1 MSLTLEQDR
10 ILGKR
15 PRVQEACIKLYEIA
29 QQLDEGEKLPTMTQL
44 RSQLGISVQT
54 LNDAVRELE
63 KRSVLYSV
71 HGVGIY
77 VAQKR
82 KRQLTGNV
90 GFVAPYKMH
99 TEEYTYWSLI
109 LAGMREP
116 VRKYGGH
123 LLLVDDDMTFERWDK
138 IDGVVLYD
146 GHNPGDPHPA
156 TPIPPVG
163 FPCISIINNIPQQSC
178 ISIDDFQG
186 VYQLTQHL
194 IGLGHRRI
202 AYLASENTGI
212 LTLEER
218 KNGYLKAL
226 NENGI
231 TPEPHWICDL
241 RNRRQWDNK
250 PHWYQSAGEYYV
262 ENWLNNGWKENGFTA
277 LLTQNDSVALGAITA
292 FEKAGY
298 NVPQDVSVTGYDG
311 IVPQASGIELTTIKI
326 PLFDV
331 GRIAME
337 SLLQW
342 LEYPGKVPQSQKLAG
357 EFVPGQSTAV
367 APQ

>member
-1 MSLTLEQDR
+1 MSLALEQDL

-15 PRVQEACIKLYEIA
+15 PRVQEACIKLYAMA
-29 QQLDEGEKLPTMTQL
+29 QELDEGAKLPTMTQL

-77 VAQKR
+77 VAQR
-82 KRQLTGNV
+82 RQRQLTGNV

-99 TEEYTYWSLI
+99 TEEYTYWSLV

-123 LLLVDDDMTFERWDK
+123 LLLIDEDENFDRWDK
-138 IDGVVLYD
+138 IDGVVLYE
-146 GHNPGDPHPA
+146 GHNPDDPHPK
-156 TPIPPVG
+156 TPHPPAG
-163 FPCISIINNIPQQSC
+163 FPCISLISEIPGHAYAG
-178 ISIDDFQG
+178 IDDYAGF
-186 VYQLTQHL
+186 YQITQHL
-194 IGLGHRRI
+194 ISLGHRRI

-212 LTLEER
+212 VVLEER
-218 KNGYLKAL
+218 KRGYLAAL
-226 NENGI
+226 GEHGI
-231 TPEPHWICDL
+231 TPEANWTRDL
-241 RNRRQWDNK
+241 RNLRMWDDK
-250 PHWYQSAGEYYV
+250 PHWYELAGEYYV
-262 ENWLNNGWKENGFTA
+262 EKWLKNGWQENGFTA
-277 LLTQNDSVALGAITA
+277 LVTQNDSVALGAMTA
-292 FEKAGY
+292 FQKAGY
-298 NVPQDVSVTGYDG
+298 NVPRDVSVTGYDG
-311 IVPQASGIELTTIKI
+311 ILPQASGIQLTTVKL

-342 LEYPGKVPQSQKLAG
+342 LEYPNNIPQTQKLVG
-357 EFVPGQSTAV
+357 EFIAGQSTAT
-367 APQ
+367 AP